1 MFILET
7 YSLYLV
13 ISIAVT
19 IWVARTLHKNGR
31 AFLIDAFQ
39 GNDTIADSVNH
50 LLVAGFYL
58 LNVGWIVV
66 TLRTQQEVNTGRAL
80 MELLSDKVGLVLL
93 VLGVLHFCNLIAF
106 SRMRRSA
113 LDRRPN
119 APPPLRP
126 SSVRQSQERPI

>member
-1 MFILET
+1 MYILET

-113 LDRRPN
+113 MDRRPN

-126 SSVRQSQERPI
+126 SSVRPSQERPI